1 MSEILLKQEKL
12 KSCPW
17 CNATPKLI
25 MEPLWNGSHGYYGNY
40 KYFIACRNPKCK
52 INPRSHG
59 CNTIIYKTENQ
70 CIDNAIKDWNERK
83 DFTDDESS
91 MKEITTV
98 NVNDLI
104 DKFTDMSRR
113 EVLLTNHSQDDLLN
127 QIIGTIVKV
136 ALTGKEK

>member
-1 MSEILLKQEKL
+1 
-12 KSCPW
+12 
-17 CNATPKLI
+17 
-25 MEPLWNGSHGYYGNY
+25 
-40 KYFIACRNPKCK
+40 
-52 INPRSHG
+52 
-59 CNTIIYKTENQ
+59 
-70 CIDNAIKDWNERK
+70 
-83 DFTDDESS
+83 